1 MAVTKSQV
9 FSRQGFDFSIL
20 GQDLTRLQDV
30 SNLATIG
37 TRIHKDSTANA
48 SWNTTSKLKASQTMT
63 EGNASCFN
71 QVSPSFCFNG
81 IAINRNVIE
90 LVTQDDKST
99 NPTITNDDIAC
110 IAKNHP
116 RDIFLVGKFHNAS
129 QLKTISWKDQIISLS
144 TYFCITIA
152 MQGFL
157 KTDINSF

>member
-1 MAVTKSQV
+1 MTVTKSQV
-9 FSRQGFDFSIL
+9 LGRQSLDFSIL

-37 TRIHKDSTANA
+37 TRIHKDSTTNA
-48 SWNTTSKLKASQTMT
+48 PWNATSKLKTRQTMT
-63 EGNASCFN
+63 KRNASCFN
-71 QVSPSFCFNG
+71 QVGPCFSFDG
-81 IAINRNVIE
+81 IAINGNVIE

-99 NPTITNDDIAC
+99 NPTITNDDIAG

-116 RDIFLVGKFHNAS
+116 RDIFLIGKFNKAR
-129 QLKTISWKDQIISLS
+129 QLKTISWKDQIIGLS